1 MEYKIVVAVIV
12 FIFLIVCLAFAFSM
26 SPTKDISNTVINI
39 KQKPV
44 ILITVDSLMSQS
56 IQKAIQERKA
66 PAFSFLIKNGQFY
79 PEVISSYPTM
89 SVTIDSTLLTGT
101 YADQHKIP
109 GLIWFKNDE
118 NRIIS
123 YGSGISEIWSLG
135 VKNVVFDGIVNLNK
149 KHLSKNVQTIHEEL
163 SMGNIQSASING
175 LLYRGSFPH
184 QLNVPKLISAMGL
197 LPNEIDINGPSLL
210 SLGTLSQ
217 YDPNN
222 DRQKFAWK
230 SMGVNNQFTVNELKF
245 LIKNNKMPAFTLA
258 YLPDADKDLHKN
270 GPEYI
275 EPIEKADQYLQE
287 ILNSY
292 PTWEEAIN
300 QVIWIVHGDSAQSK
314 IIKDKNT
321 SLIDLNDVL
330 KNYTFWER
338 KKKNGEIAIAINE
351 RMAYINLIKENI
363 EISKII
369 KTLKKDNRIGII
381 AWKEGETN
389 YVISPQ
395 SDKNFTFSPKGPY
408 KDLYN
413 QSWNLDGDYSILN
426 LEIDYQGLIKYGD
439 YPDALARLNGALHSH
454 EGQFII
460 VDAKPHFEFIEKH
473 SHNHAGGGAHGSLHK
488 IDSLVPLIIA
498 GTHEKP
504 EYNRLVD
511 IKKWIINLT
520 K

>member
-1 MEYKIVVAVIV
+1 MEYKIVVSIIV

-26 SPTKDISNTVINI
+26 SPSKDISNTVINI

-56 IQKAIQERKA
+56 IQKSIQEKKA

-79 PEVISSYPTM
+79 PKVISSYPTM
-89 SVTIDSTLLTGT
+89 SVAIDSTLLTGT
-101 YADQHKIP
+101 YADQHKVP
-109 GLIWFKNDE
+109 GLIWFKKDE

-135 VKNVVFDGIVNLNK
+135 VKNVVYDGIVNLNK
-149 KHLSKNVQTIHEEL
+149 VHLSKNVQTIHEEL
-163 SMGNIQSASING
+163 SKSNIQSASING
-175 LLYRGSFPH
+175 LLYRGSFQH

-197 LPNEIDINGPSLL
+197 LPSKINTNGPSQL

-230 SMGVNNQFTVNELKF
+230 SMGINNQFTVNELKF

-287 ILNSY
+287 LLNSY

-314 IIKDKNT
+314 IIKDKNI

-338 KKKNGEIAIAINE
+338 KKNGDIAIAINE

-381 AWKEGETN
+381 AWKEGGTN
-389 YVISPQ
+389 YVTSPE
-395 SDKNFTFSPKGPY
+395 SDKNFTFSSNGPY

-413 QSWNLDGDYSILN
+413 QSWKLDGDHSILN
-426 LEIDYQGLIKYGD
+426 LEIDNQGLIEYGD

-488 IDSLVPLIIA
+488 IDSLVPLIIT

-511 IKKWIINLT
+511 IKKWIIKLT